1 MGNNKAKIETLIAHS
16 IKSADKSY
24 FFENYSKQ
32 AAAVIRSLENAGF
45 QIVPEDPSLYMTKAG
60 VEAITLG
67 KNVPS
72 EMSAAI
78 WRAMLMAAKRDE

>member
-1 MGNNKAKIETLIAHS
+1 MGSNKNKVETLIAHS
-16 IKSADKSY
+16 IKKADSSY
-24 FFENYSKQ
+24 FFENYTKQ
-32 AAAVIRSLENAGF
+32 AQSVMRSLENAGF

-67 KNVPS
+67 KNKPQ
-72 EMSAAI
+72 EMSASI